1 MWGRESAENG
11 SRPNLC
17 CGEKSLDVE
26 DARLGMKVRVQLDY
40 RKPHRQGALGTIQKH
55 YGTRYYTAFEV
66 LFPDGKSELFWEHQ
80 LEEAKE
86 PSSRPK
92 QRWVFW

>member
-1 MWGRESAENG
+1 MD
-11 SRPNLC
+11 L
-17 CGEKSLDVE
+17 E
-26 DARLGMKVRVQLDY
+26 DARLGTRVRVQLDY
-40 RKPHRQGALGTIQKH
+40 RKSHRQGALGTIRRY

-86 PSSRPK
+86 PSSLPK
-92 QRWVFW
+92 RRWVFW

>member
-1 MWGRESAENG
+1 M
-11 SRPNLC
+11 
-17 CGEKSLDVE
+17 DVE
-26 DARLGMKVRVQLDY
+26 DARLGTRVRVQLDY
-40 RKPHRQGALGTIQKH
+40 RKSHRQGTLGTIRRH

-80 LEEAKE
+80 LEEARE

-92 QRWVFW
+92 PWWVFW